1 MAIQKITSNVLADG
15 AVSASNLEDNSVTSA
30 KLANNSVGIDQLNL
44 SDGTDGQILTT
55 NGSGTLSF
63 ADAGGGGGVWNVV
76 SSTTLSS
83 AATSVE
89 LTLSGYDS
97 YEIRFDKME
106 PHTRTQGGVAEYL
119 RVHFSTNGGTSYS
132 TNVKHYMKYS
142 QTRNNTTNHYWYGGS
157 YGGSNTTNYIDL
169 IDLYKSTTFDHSLS
183 GFVSVEN
190 NATGTPQKHGEFKII
205 NGRDYSSVIEYFFR
219 NGYFAIEES
228 SVINKVK
235 FDLSGGASVPSGTRF
250 VVYGLSTS

>member
-1 MAIQKITSNVLADG
+1 MAIQKITSSVLADG
-15 AVSASNLEDNSVTSA
+15 AVSASNLGDNSVTSA

-44 SDGTDGQILTT
+44 SDGTDGQLLKT

-63 ADAGGGGGVWNVV
+63 VDAAGGGAWNVV

-89 LTLSGYDS
+89 ITLSGYDS

-106 PHTRTQGGVAEYL
+106 PHAFTGGGAYEYL

-132 TNVKHYMKYS
+132 TNVKHNMRS
-142 QTRNNTTNHYWYGGS
+142 STTRNNTVNNYWYGAS
-157 YGGSNTTNYIDL
+157 YGSSNTTNYIDL
-169 IDLYKSTTFDHSLS
+169 IDIYKSSSYDHSLS

-190 NATGTPQKHGEFKII
+190 NATGTPQKHGEYKII
-205 NGRDYSSVIEYFFR
+205 YGRDYSSALQYFTRKGFI
-219 NGYFAIEES
+219 GIEES

-235 FDLSGGASVPSGTRF
+235 FDISGGATIPSGTRF
-250 VVYGLSTS
+250 TVYGLSTS